1 MTQYMHT
8 MWTTDQGLPQNNI
21 TSMLQTRDGYIW
33 CGTLDGLVRFDGVRF
48 EVFDKRNTPAIR
60 NNAIITMF
68 EDRSGGLWV
77 GTIGGGLVHYKNGK
91 FISYG
96 LTEKFPSAYILHMA
110 EDEQGRLW
118 FATRDGL
125 VTRGDTSWITYTAKE
140 GLTHTSVRSLF
151 FDRKGRLWIGSSVGL
166 SLMENG
172 VIRKIFAHELADKN
186 VTSITSDSTDIIW
199 ITVLGKGVYR
209 IKGDSIAH
217 LQAPKS
223 IPHNFI
229 NAIARDKNGN
239 RWLATD
245 GGLYREHHGRFE
257 RFMDESNFPLD
268 KVMCLLEDRDGN
280 LWFGTNGSG
289 LNRLRDEKFITYT
302 TLEGLKDNSANVVF
316 EDSRARIWVG
326 TEAGVSIIDGD
337 TIRNLGESS
346 GLTNTKVRS
355 FAEDTDGRIWVGTR
369 EGVFVWNEVR
379 FESWNTRL
387 KIPPLVILSMLRAR
401 DGTMWIG
408 TGGAGAVSYKPQNVQ
423 QYTSKQ
429 GLAGIVVIA
438 MAEDSL
444 GRMWFGTNSGL
455 SRFDGKNFVTY
466 NSKNGMSSDIF
477 LSLYVDKTNTL
488 WAGTFGNGLNRL
500 QNDSIAIFTTADGLF
515 NENMYSIL
523 EDGEGYL
530 WMSCGKGVFRVAKED
545 FERYR
550 QKIIS
555 VIPCKVFGRSDG
567 MRSSECNG
575 TTQPAAWMTRSGWLL
590 YPTGKGLAAVNPRLL
605 SRVSPSPLVV
615 IERMLAEQKLIGLGE
630 KIELTPGHRRIE
642 FTFTGL
648 SFTAPENNTFM
659 YRLIGFDKEWIQAE
673 KTRHAVYTNVPPGAY
688 RFEAKA
694 SNSDGIWSSQPA
706 TVLFSI
712 DPYFFETV
720 WFYSLSGV
728 FLLYLGFTYYRSRV
742 RELHERQE
750 ELTRLV
756 QERTRNLRE
765 EKEKTEH
772 ALRESEEAKREI
784 EKSQQ
789 VIQSQSQ
796 KLIELD
802 KVKTNFFTNISHE
815 FRTPLTLIIGPLE
828 DVLRSATLS
837 ADQRVSFE
845 LMLRQA
851 KQLLGLINQLLEA
864 ARLESNRVQFHPSLQ
879 PLVPFVRELTS
890 MFESAAQRKGIHLSL
905 ETYDEKIQLYYD
917 LHAMERVLTNLISNA
932 IKFTEQGF
940 IKITIKHSEHTHRP
954 SVVIFVEDSGRG
966 IPQEHLGHIFQRF
979 YQADGVEAD
988 QLGSGIGLSLVHDYV
1003 EMHRGLITVESTV
1016 GKGTRFM
1023 ITLFTGEEH
1032 LSGTITPHAEIKTET
1047 EFIYARSI
1055 AALSSE
1061 HNIAPEISAPDPM
1074 ERQTADKPKVLIADD
1089 NADIRLYLYNLLR
1102 DEYRMIMAHDGAAA
1116 LDLLQREFPDMVL
1129 SDVMMPN
1136 MDGMELCRRIKSD
1149 ERTRHIPVILL
1160 TARADESSKVESL
1173 NLGADD
1179 FVAKPFSAN
1188 ELKARMRNLLG
1199 IHAMKLQLIE
1209 QEKMASLGHLARGVA
1224 HEINNPLSF
1233 VTGNLSVLESR
1244 LAKLHPDENIKPI
1257 VTDIMS
1263 GTKRIAAIVQHL
1275 REFTRLDEA
1284 ERKYVDLSDMV
1295 DNILTLLAGEMQ
1307 SDIRI
1312 EKNIAQVP
1320 MIDCFPRDL
1329 NQAIAQ
1335 ILMNATYYVRER
1347 NRIENRSLG
1356 HITIHLN
1363 KADEKYV
1370 ELIIENDG
1378 FPIAPEIREHIFE
1391 PFFTTKPIGKGTG
1404 LGLSAVYGIIRRHH
1418 GQIRC
1423 VSEPFQPVRFII
1435 MLPFAIPS

>member
-590 YPTGKGLAAVNPRLL
+590 YPTGKGLATINPVKIDRHSIPASTIVTKMSVDGKAIDLWNKIVL
-605 SRVSPSPLVV
+605 FPGSN
-615 IERMLAEQKLIGLGE
+615 KL
-630 KIELTPGHRRIE
+630 E
-642 FTFTGL
+642 FTFTAL
-648 SFTAPENNTFM
+648 SFIAPDRNTSKFK
-659 YRLIGFDKEWIQAE
+659 LEGFDTEWTIV
-673 KTRHAVYTNVPPGAY
+673 RSPGSAVYTNIPPGYY
-688 RFEAKA
+688 RFLTLS
-694 SNSDGIWSSQPA
+694 SNANDLWADSITQVGFI
-706 TVLFSI
+706 I
-712 DPYFFETV
+712 DPFFYETV
-720 WFYSLSGV
+720 WFWGFISL
-728 FLLYLGFTYYRSRV
+728 LILYLSIR
-742 RELHERQE
+742 LHRY
-750 ELTRLV
+750 
-756 QERTRNLRE
+756 
-765 EKEKTEH
+765 
-772 ALRESEEAKREI
+772 
-784 EKSQQ
+784 
-789 VIQSQSQ
+789 
-796 KLIELD
+796 
-802 KVKTNFFTNISHE
+802 
-815 FRTPLTLIIGPLE
+815 
-828 DVLRSATLS
+828 
-837 ADQRVSFE
+837 RVSFLERKKQE
-845 LMLRQA
+845 LENTITQRTLELNRAKNRAEELLFNILPIDIARELEEKGFSIPRRYDEATILFTDFNSFTTTASSIPAQKLVDELNDIFGSFDEIVKRSGIEKIKTIGDSFMAVGGLPHPSETHAIKCISAAFEMLECVQNRNLSSSIKWDMRIGIHSGPVIAGIVGKHKFTYDVWGDAVNLASRMESAGTAGKINVSAYTYDLIRHYFECEYRGKVQA
-851 KQLLGLINQLLEA
+851 K
-864 ARLESNRVQFHPSLQ
+864 
-879 PLVPFVRELTS
+879 
-890 MFESAAQRKGIHLSL
+890 
-905 ETYDEKIQLYYD
+905 
-917 LHAMERVLTNLISNA
+917 
-932 IKFTEQGF
+932 
-940 IKITIKHSEHTHRP
+940 
-954 SVVIFVEDSGRG
+954 
-966 IPQEHLGHIFQRF
+966 
-979 YQADGVEAD
+979 
-988 QLGSGIGLSLVHDYV
+988 
-1003 EMHRGLITVESTV
+1003 
-1016 GKGTRFM
+1016 GKG
-1023 ITLFTGEEH
+1023 
-1032 LSGTITPHAEIKTET
+1032 
-1047 EFIYARSI
+1047 
-1055 AALSSE
+1055 
-1061 HNIAPEISAPDPM
+1061 
-1074 ERQTADKPKVLIADD
+1074 
-1089 NADIRLYLYNLLR
+1089 DI
-1102 DEYRMIMAHDGAAA
+1102 
-1116 LDLLQREFPDMVL
+1116 DM
-1129 SDVMMPN
+1129 
-1136 MDGMELCRRIKSD
+1136 
-1149 ERTRHIPVILL
+1149 
-1160 TARADESSKVESL
+1160 
-1173 NLGADD
+1173 
-1179 FVAKPFSAN
+1179 
-1188 ELKARMRNLLG
+1188 
-1199 IHAMKLQLIE
+1199 
-1209 QEKMASLGHLARGVA
+1209 
-1224 HEINNPLSF
+1224 
-1233 VTGNLSVLESR
+1233 
-1244 LAKLHPDENIKPI
+1244 
-1257 VTDIMS
+1257 
-1263 GTKRIAAIVQHL
+1263 
-1275 REFTRLDEA
+1275 
-1284 ERKYVDLSDMV
+1284 
-1295 DNILTLLAGEMQ
+1295 
-1307 SDIRI
+1307 
-1312 EKNIAQVP
+1312 
-1320 MIDCFPRDL
+1320 
-1329 NQAIAQ
+1329 
-1335 ILMNATYYVRER
+1335 YYVISKRK
-1347 NRIENRSLG
+1347 
-1356 HITIHLN
+1356 
-1363 KADEKYV
+1363 KA
-1370 ELIIENDG
+1370 
-1378 FPIAPEIREHIFE
+1378 
-1391 PFFTTKPIGKGTG
+1391 
-1404 LGLSAVYGIIRRHH
+1404 
-1418 GQIRC
+1418 
-1423 VSEPFQPVRFII
+1423 
-1435 MLPFAIPS
+1435 